1 MAVIKRIQSNYNS
14 ILRAKIHFFLKKSLW
29 MYLISMFL
37 IGYAIPIASLGIFLS
52 SLIYFF
58 CLIIILIPIY
68 HFSAKA
74 IANKNSFDAD
84 IEFNEQHIIIRHRN
98 KAVVETKEWD
108 WVKKLDI
115 TDRDVFLVVYNPN
128 RFLISLSK
136 NSLSES
142 ELQFFEKKKGNI

>member
-1 MAVIKRIQSNYNS
+1 
-14 ILRAKIHFFLKKSLW
+14 
-29 MYLISMFL
+29 MYLISIFL
-37 IGYAIPIASLGIFLS
+37 LGYVVPIASYGIFLS

-58 CLIIILIPIY
+58 CLLIILIPLY

-74 IANKNSFDAD
+74 IANKNSLDAD
-84 IEFNEQHIIIRHRN
+84 IEFNEQNIIIRHRN
-98 KAVVETKEWD
+98 KALVETKEWT

-115 TDRDVFLVVYNPN
+115 TDKGVFLVVDNPY

-136 NSLSES
+136 NNLSES